1 MYFILIP
8 YNTILQYIL
17 NGLIKH
23 TRQFCKCRPLFTV
36 IVKKSSDTLPTGC
49 QQVTDCRPTVGR
61 QSANT
66 LASNITQTVGRQLGN
81 CRPTVG
87 QQSAD
92 CWPTVGRLLSNCRPT
107 VGQQLANSRPTVGR
121 QLTDSRPP
129 GFLGSSSSQL
139 PFSQV

>member
-1 MYFILIP
+1 MLTIILVCP
-8 YNTILQYIL
+8 AD
-17 NGLIKH
+17 
-23 TRQFCKCRPLFTV
+23 R
-36 IVKKSSDTLPTGC
+36 LPTCC

-81 CRPTVG
+81 SRSTVGRQSADCCPTVG

-92 CWPTVGRLLSNCRPT
+92 SW
-107 VGQQLANSRPTVGR
+107 ATVGR
-121 QLTDSRPP
+121 QLTDSRPT

-139 PFSQV
+139 PTREPLQDNTRRLFYIYRLCIVDNSLSSQPKD